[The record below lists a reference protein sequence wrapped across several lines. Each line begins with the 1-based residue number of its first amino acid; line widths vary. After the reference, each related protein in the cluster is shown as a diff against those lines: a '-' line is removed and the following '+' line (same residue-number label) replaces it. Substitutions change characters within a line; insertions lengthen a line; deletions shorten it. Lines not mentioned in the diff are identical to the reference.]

1 MVSTMR
7 CAFCVC
13 GLVMLVATAAVDV
26 AAQNAASTERCW
38 SFGGGMNWLELNGER
53 RLVRGDRKVVT
64 TNATGGLAPFLE
76 ASFKLN
82 DR

>member
-26 AAQNAASTERCW
+26 AAQNAASTERSW
-38 SFGGGMNWLELNGER
+38 SFGGGTS
-53 RLVRGDRKVVT
+53 RLSPLS

>member
-1 MVSTMR
+1 MS
-7 CAFCVC
+7 
-13 GLVMLVATAAVDV
+13 
-26 AAQNAASTERCW
+26 
-38 SFGGGMNWLELNGER
+38 WLELNGER